1 MAPNNQQNSKA
12 QIFQSFQQIL
22 TEKKKI
28 ESKVATKEEEAEK
41 EKNKQILEKAANYT
55 VDSIVKGLA
64 DLQLDFGGI
73 INQLS
78 EKLNAESLK
87 LEELQKAI
95 EIERQHLQ
103 ELQKIRIVADSLHIL
118 TLEHEEKLSALEQN
132 SALRL
137 EALEK
142 DMATKRKLWEKEQQ
156 EYQAAVEEQNQIL
169 MRERQEEVSD
179 YQYEIERERKIEM
192 DEYEETRRKLERE
205 LQESN
210 REKDKNWQERE
221 NYLAANQAEFEENSQ
236 KAAGFEEELKQAY
249 TKAKEDAIKSAEREA
264 KVKTDLVAKEWEST
278 KRGYELQVQSLEE
291 TVQRQT
297 EQVADISAQLQE
309 VMRQAQELAMR
320 AFASSNNASQTNK

>member
-12 QIFQSFQQIL
+12 KIFQSFQQIL

-41 EKNKQILEKAANYT
+41 EKNKQILDKAANYT

-95 EIERQHLQ
+95 EIESQHLQ

-118 TLEHEEKLSALEQN
+118 TQEYEEKLSALEQN

-142 DMATKRKLWEKEQQ
+142 DMATKRKLWEKEQE

-169 MRERQEEVSD
+169 TRERQEEASD

-192 DEYEETRRKLERE
+192 DEYEETRRKLERQ

-221 NYLAANQAEFEENSQ
+221 NYLVAKQAEFEENSQ
-236 KAAGFEEELKQAY
+236 KAAGFEEELKLAY
-249 TKAKEDAIKSAEREA
+249 IKAKEEAIKSAEREA

-278 KRGYELQVQSLEE
+278 KRGYELQIQSLED
-291 TVQRQT
+291 TIQRQM
-297 EQVADISAQLQE
+297 EQIGDISAQLQE